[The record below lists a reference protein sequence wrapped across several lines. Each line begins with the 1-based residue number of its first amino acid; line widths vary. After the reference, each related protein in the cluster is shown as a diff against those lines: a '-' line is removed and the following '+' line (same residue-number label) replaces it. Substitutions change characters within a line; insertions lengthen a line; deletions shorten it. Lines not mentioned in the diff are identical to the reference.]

1 MPKNSIVSHSLVP
14 KNIFQ
19 NNVPCVLLF
28 EKKCYGE
35 ECRWGG
41 MEALGREVQNMS
53 KYLTIMNIIIYIC
66 IYIHIY
72 VYTYFKYTL

>member
-41 MEALGREVQNMS
+41 MEA
-53 KYLTIMNIIIYIC
+53 
-66 IYIHIY
+66 
-72 VYTYFKYTL
+72 